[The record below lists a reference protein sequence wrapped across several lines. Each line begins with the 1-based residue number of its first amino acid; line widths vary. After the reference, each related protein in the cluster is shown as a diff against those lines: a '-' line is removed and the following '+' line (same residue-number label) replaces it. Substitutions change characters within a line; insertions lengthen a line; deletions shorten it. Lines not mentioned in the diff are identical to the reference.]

1 MLRKILMLPLKPL
14 ALPLVLICMTV
25 TVLVKLIANLSS
37 YVAAPLMLLLLG
49 FCVYFIVQQTWN
61 QVAILVALEVLCA
74 ALLFGAVC
82 IETLL
87 ESVCGALT
95 GFLHS

>member
-1 MLRKILMLPLKPL
+1 MLRKIIMLPLKL
-14 ALPLVLICMTV
+14 LVLPLLLVCMIAMA
-25 TVLVKLIANLSS
+25 LVRLLTNLSS
-37 YVAAPLMLLLLG
+37 YIIGPLMLFLLG

-61 QVAILVALEVLCA
+61 QVAILAVLEVLCVA
-74 ALLFGAVC
+74 ALFGAVC

-87 ESVCGALT
+87 ANVCGTLT